1 MDTILFLCGLYNLG
15 FALFHMLFWKLFR
28 WDEDLKKVSFV
39 NSRIMQ
45 ILNIQIIFYF
55 VFVAVLCFIFP
66 SEIVTTTLG
75 KYFLAGTSLFWLI
88 RTFQQFIFF
97 KTNNLRI
104 NILTIIFITGAILF
118 ALPILL

>member
-1 MDTILFLCGLYNLG
+1 MDTILILCGLYNLG

-28 WDEDLKKVSFV
+28 WDEDLKKISFV

-66 SEIVTTTLG
+66 SEIVSTTLG

-97 KTNNLRI
+97 KTNNLKI
-104 NILTIIFITGAILF
+104 NILTVLFITGTILF
-118 ALPILL
+118 ALPILF

>member
-28 WDEDLKKVSFV
+28 WDEDLKKISFV
-39 NSRIMQ
+39 NNRIMQ

>member
-1 MDTILFLCGLYNLG
+1 
-15 FALFHMLFWKLFR
+15 
-28 WDEDLKKVSFV
+28 
-39 NSRIMQ
+39 MQ

-66 SEIVTTTLG
+66 SEIVSTTLG

-97 KTNNLRI
+97 KTNNLKI
-104 NILTIIFITGAILF
+104 NILTVLFITGTILF
-118 ALPILL
+118 ALPILF